1 MSRALSAGD
10 IGLKAFLLNKRE
22 IGQFINMKYKVGISK
37 KIDQYS
43 VVDNVVFSSGNNLF
57 LIKPIDSINPIENTI
72 AKIKCFGCESFSDLP
87 LELKKPYF
95 LSNLTSCICLI
106 INGTPK
112 MEKHKKLYST
122 NLILLKYSL
131 SIVHKVM
138 KAQNIRFQKLS
149 LFSRD
154 LIKPIISLMHI
165 LKYQIISFIVSR
177 FSDMRKTI
185 RLLLAILMVNFSFI
199 SCFAEDLAELIDKTE
214 QDYAIPS
221 GLLKSIASVE
231 SGNKPY
237 ALNISG
243 KTIFTNSK
251 EEAVKIV
258 RLYQDEGVT
267 NIDLGLAQINLH
279 WHGKHFSSIS
289 EMLEP
294 KHNLEYAAKFLTG
307 LYKKHG
313 SWNKAVRHYHS
324 ANPQYHIKYSRKVL
338 ISWLGNGS

>member
-1 MSRALSAGD
+1 MF
-10 IGLKAFLLNKRE
+10 KHN
-22 IGQFINMKYKVGISK
+22 
-37 KIDQYS
+37 IDQYKATKPKLILPELKYIIKNM
-43 VVDNVVFSSGNNLF
+43 DKTITNNNCLGTQS
-57 LIKPIDSINPIENTI
+57 LAEPN
-72 AKIKCFGCESFSDLP
+72 DLP
-87 LELKKPYF
+87 LLLKKPYF
-95 LSNLTSCICLI
+95 LSNLTSCTCLI
-106 INGTPK
+106 IRGKPK
-112 MEKHKKLYST
+112 PAKQKKLYST
-122 NLILLKYSL
+122 SLILLKYSP
-131 SIVHKVM
+131 STVNKVIPN
-138 KAQNIRFQKLS
+138 QNIKFQKLS

-154 LIKPIISLMHI
+154 LIKPIISLSHI
-165 LKYQIISFIVSR
+165 LKYKIISFIVSR
-177 FSDMRKTI
+177 FGVMRKII
-185 RLLLAILMVNFSFI
+185 RLLLAMLIVNFSFV
-199 SCFAEDLAELIDKTE
+199 SCFAKSIDELIDKTE

-243 KTIFTNSK
+243 KTIFANSK

-258 RLYQDEGVT
+258 KLYQDEGVT